1 MEKFTTIVAVAMLS
15 LGVVN
20 QAAAGCLQDAA
31 SLAVRTQADR
41 DWLRRETVM
50 ALVTEAR
57 RDALRGR
64 EAACSTTLDRAR
76 AQSRAMPH

>member
-1 MEKFTTIVAVAMLS
+1 MEKFTTILAVAMFS

-20 QAAAGCLQDAA
+20 QAAATCLQDAA
-31 SLAVRTQADR
+31 LLAVRTRADP

-64 EAACSTTLDRAR
+64 EAACTATLDQAR
-76 AQSRAMPH
+76 AQSRTVPH